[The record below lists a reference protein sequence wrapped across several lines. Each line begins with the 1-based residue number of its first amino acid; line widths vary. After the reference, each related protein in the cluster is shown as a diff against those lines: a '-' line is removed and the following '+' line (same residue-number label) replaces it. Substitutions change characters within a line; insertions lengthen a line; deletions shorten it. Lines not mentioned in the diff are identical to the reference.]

1 MDVDIEGKTID
12 NVAVLYCTHQW
23 RAGAARDSR
32 QYPWIRTV
40 ELGWR
45 YGSDVFVTAGLSA
58 GERVITTPISFPIVG
73 APLNV
78 QALGAY
84 DGQ

>member
-1 MDVDIEGKTID
+1 MWLSCLLLINGEQVLSTAD
-12 NVAVLYCTHQW
+12 NTLE
-23 RAGAARDSR
+23 
-32 QYPWIRTV
+32 IRPV

-45 YGSDVFVTAGLSA
+45 YGSDVFVTAGLST

-73 APLNV
+73 AHLNV

-84 DGQ
+84 DGE